1 MKLSI
6 RWQLVAIIFAVIV
19 ISFAALMA
27 TVKYVLMDDYIQ
39 KLRDND
45 IQLTYVISRDIS
57 QSLETAFAIERVAA
71 AYPYLLTMPENEQRI
86 LLQKLKEGESSYE
99 LLAIIDM
106 DGNQLARS
114 LGNNAN
120 RSTRPWFRKFK
131 ETERDVI
138 SAPYYSAYT
147 QNLILTLIHGIY
159 EKGRPIGMI
168 MADMDTTSI
177 QDFIQSYNDNSECD
191 MYLLDQEGNS
201 IAQPSSMGE
210 GIFNYRTMERIFP
223 VRDESGNI
231 IKNAN
236 GESILEKQSFSIPS
250 GLIRVMGDTRNS
262 SVGSTVYDDDN
273 GNRYICVYRTVN
285 LPHVD
290 DNWTLVLVRPYSS
303 LEGAIDH
310 MVHRAAM
317 GSLLIALFAIV
328 GVIFFSKYITRPIFE
343 IVNMAKRVQ
352 TGDLSG
358 EIPNSRGDEI
368 GILVDTINSMV
379 KGLRAI
385 EKKNREAEAKIR
397 DMAYKDALTG
407 LPNRTHFMIYAR
419 DILHKSLRKRRYGAV
434 MFVDVDKFKFVNDTF
449 GHAVG
454 DGLLIGFGRRLVEI
468 IGNKKQVC
476 RFGGDEF
483 VLFLPEATQE
493 TVAELAEAI
502 VNKMREPF
510 RISGNEFVISA
521 SIGIAHYPTD
531 ATTIDELLQLADTAL
546 YVSKRNGR
554 NQYNIYNKDM
564 TVEQDD

>member
-6 RWQLVAIIFAVIV
+6 RWQLVAIICAVIV
-19 ISFAALMA
+19 VSFAALLA
-27 TVKYVLMDDYIQ
+27 TVKYVLMDDYVQ

-57 QSLETAFAIERVAA
+57 QSLETAFAIERAAA
-71 AYPYLLTMPENEQRI
+71 AYPYILSMSENDQRI
-86 LLQKLKEGESSYE
+86 LLQKIKEGENSFE
-99 LLAIIDM
+99 LLAIIDT

-114 LGNNAN
+114 LGKNAN

-131 ETERDVI
+131 ETEKDVI
-138 SAPYYSAYT
+138 SAPYYSSYS
-147 QNLILTLIHGIY
+147 QNLIITLIHGIY
-159 EKGRPIGMI
+159 EKGHATGML

-177 QDFIQSYNDNSECD
+177 QEFIKSYNKNSECD
-191 MYLLDQEGNS
+191 IYLLDQNGNS
-201 IAQPSSMGE
+201 ISQPETMGE
-210 GIFNYRTMERIFP
+210 GIFNYRTMERLNP
-223 VRDESGNI
+223 VREDSGQMVRNSNGDPI
-231 IKNAN
+231 I
-236 GESILEKQSFSIPS
+236 EKQTFSIPS
-250 GLIRVMGDTRNS
+250 GLLHVMNEAMAGKA
-262 SVGSTVYDDDN
+262 GSTVYDDEK
-273 GNRYICVYRTVN
+273 GNRYLAVYRTVN

-290 DNWTLVLVRPYSS
+290 DNWTLVMSRPYSS
-303 LEGAIDH
+303 LEGAIRH
-310 MVHRAAM
+310 LVNRAAM
-317 GSLLIALFAIV
+317 GSLLVAMLAIA

-368 GILVDTINSMV
+368 GILVDTINRMV
-379 KGLRAI
+379 KGLRTI
-385 EKKNREAEAKIR
+385 EQKNREAEAKIR

-419 DILHKSLRKRRYGAV
+419 DMLHKSLRKRRFGAV

-468 IGNKKQVC
+468 IGNQKLVC

-483 VLFLPEATQE
+483 ILFMPEANEE
-493 TVAELAEAI
+493 TVVEIAEAI

-510 RISGNEFVISA
+510 NISGSEFHISA
-521 SIGIAHYPTD
+521 SIGIAHYPKD

-546 YVSKRNGR
+546 YASKRNGR
-554 NQYNIYNKDM
+554 NQYTVYKDGM
-564 TVEQDD
+564 TVE

>member
-6 RWQLVAIIFAVIV
+6 RWQLVAIICAVIV

-27 TVKYVLMDDYIQ
+27 TVKYVLMDDYVQ
-39 KLRDND
+39 KLQDND

-57 QSLETAFAIERVAA
+57 QSLETAFAIERVVA
-71 AYPYLLTMPENEQRI
+71 AYPYLLTMPENEQCI

-99 LLAIIDM
+99 LLAILDN
-106 DGNQLARS
+106 DGNQIARS
-114 LGNNAN
+114 LGKNGN
-120 RSTRPWFRKFK
+120 RATRPWFRKFK
-131 ETERDVI
+131 ATEKDVI

-147 QNLILTLIHGIY
+147 HNIILTLVHGIY

-168 MADMDTTSI
+168 MADLDTTSI
-177 QDFIQSYNDNSECD
+177 QEFIHSYNANSECD
-191 MYLLDQEGNS
+191 MYLLDQDGNTIS
-201 IAQPSSMGE
+201 LPSRMGE
-210 GIFNYRTMERIFP
+210 GIFNYRTMERLVP
-223 VRDESGNI
+223 VKDESGKILLN
-231 IKNAN
+231 
-236 GESILEKQSFSIPS
+236 ESGDIMMEKQSFSVPS
-250 GLIRVMGDTRNS
+250 GMIRIMGDAMNN
-262 SVGSTVYDDDN
+262 SVGSTVYDDDS

-343 IVNMAKRVQ
+343 IVRMAKRVQ

-379 KGLRAI
+379 KGLRTI
-385 EKKNREAEAKIR
+385 EQKNREAEAKIR

-419 DILHKSLRKRRYGAV
+419 DVLHKSLRKRRYGAV

-454 DGLLIGFGRRLVEI
+454 DGLLIGFGRRLVGI
-468 IGNKKQVC
+468 IRNKKLVC

-483 VLFLPEATQE
+483 VLFLPEATEE
-493 TVAELAEAI
+493 TVIEIAEAI

-510 RISGNEFVISA
+510 HISGSEFSISA
-521 SIGIAHYPTD
+521 SIGIAHYPKD
-531 ATTIDELLQLADTAL
+531 ATTIDELLQRADTAL
-546 YVSKRNGR
+546 YASKRNGR
-554 NQYNIYNKDM
+554 NQYNIYNESM
-564 TVEQDD
+564 TIEQDG